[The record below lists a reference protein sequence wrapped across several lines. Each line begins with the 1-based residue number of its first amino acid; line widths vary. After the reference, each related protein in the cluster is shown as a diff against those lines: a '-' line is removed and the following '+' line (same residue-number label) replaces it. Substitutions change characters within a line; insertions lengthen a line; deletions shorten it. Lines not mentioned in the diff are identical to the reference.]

1 MRHLHSVCFLLLSYT
16 YLRLCAVTPV
26 RADNRREAEALVK
39 WKASLASADDS
50 LGSWSMTNS
59 ASLCRWTYI
68 TCDSARHIKELS
80 IYQASL
86 NGTLDELDF
95 SAFLHLKQLTLF
107 ENGLHGTIPSGIGNL
122 TSLVVLEIMGSLN
135 LRGAIPRSIGQ
146 LKHLALLHL
155 TFLGLNG
162 TLPEEIGNLTKLE
175 MLDLHS
181 VTLIGSIPPTIGM
194 LGKLRELRLRGNNL
208 TGSIPMEIGNM
219 TQLQIMELDSN
230 HLEGQLPGTIFHLV
244 KLRYMTLSENQLVG
258 TISPELGN
266 SSLWDVDIAHNN
278 FSGLFPS
285 SICVAGAL
293 SAVSAGYN
301 GFTGI
306 HRQTFKNCTTLE
318 RVDFTA
324 NNIVAELSDCFS
336 EHPGQLK
343 TMAFSQN
350 QLHGTLLTDRGED
363 FLCNYTHLHLL
374 DLSNNALHG
383 GLSKCFWKLQY
394 LQFLDL
400 SSNSFSGVVPFSTT
414 CQERLK
420 YLLLANNN
428 FTGTFPLGLKRC
440 KKLAVLD
447 LGDNDFSGT
456 IPSWVSMS
464 LPRLNFLRLSSNMFD
479 GIIPHEILQFRQLQ
493 VLDLSKNKLTGP
505 IPDDFTNFTGMA
517 QEQNNNDFTY
527 SDAYS
532 YEVKIQ
538 IVWKNADRL
547 YIVVIAGMAGIDL
560 SGNSLSQEIPNGFTT
575 LLGLRYL
582 NLSGNHL
589 SGCIPEDIGNLV
601 LLESLDLSRNQLR
614 GEIPR
619 GFADLKS
626 ITALNLSTNMLS
638 GRIPMGDQLRTLDD
652 PSIYSNNL
660 GLCGK
665 PLEDCVSSSTPT
677 QAETSLDEDREALW
691 FYCFVAAGFISGFWL
706 YLGFLFRSETWR
718 YSFYQYV
725 DNMQAKVTKKIRS
738 CISWF
743 QVKGP
748 E

>member
-1 MRHLHSVCFLLLSYT
+1 MKHLHLLGLLLLSCPC
-16 YLRLCAVTPV
+16 LLLCTVTPV
-26 RADNRREAEALVK
+26 VVGIRREAEALVK
-39 WKASLASADDS
+39 WKASLDSADDS
-50 LGSWSMTNS
+50 FGSWSMANS

-80 IYQASL
+80 IFKASL
-86 NGTLDELDF
+86 NGTLDEFDF
-95 SAFLHLKQLTLF
+95 SAFPQLKSLYLLDT
-107 ENGLHGTIPSGIGNL
+107 GLYGTIPAGIGNL
-122 TSLVVLEIMGSLN
+122 TSLVMLEIHRSPY

-175 MLDLHS
+175 KLELHS
-181 VTLIGSIPPTIGM
+181 VTLTGSIPPTIGM
-194 LGKLRELRLRGNNL
+194 LGKLQELRLVGNNL

-219 TQLQIMELDSN
+219 TQLQIMELESN
-230 HLEGQLPGTIFHLV
+230 YLEGQLPGTIFHLV
-244 KLRYMTLSENQLVG
+244 KLLFMTLSENQLVG

-266 SSLWDVDIAHNN
+266 SSLWDIDIAHNN
-278 FSGLFPS
+278 FSGLFPP
-285 SICVAGAL
+285 SICVAGKL
-293 SAVSAGYN
+293 SAVSAGHN

-306 HRQTFKNCTTLE
+306 HRQTFQNCTTLE
-318 RVDFTA
+318 LVDFTA

-336 EHPGQLK
+336 EHPEQLK
-343 TMAFSQN
+343 TMSFSQN
-350 QLHGTLLTDRGED
+350 QVHGTLLTDRGED
-363 FLCNYTHLHLL
+363 FLCNCTHLHLL

-428 FTGTFPLGLKRC
+428 FTGTFSLGLKKCRN
-440 KKLAVLD
+440 LTTLD
-447 LGDNDFSGT
+447 LGGNSFSGT

-464 LPRLNFLRLSSNMFD
+464 LPELNFLRLSSNMFD

-532 YEVKIQ
+532 YQVKIQ

-626 ITALNLSTNMLS
+626 ISNLNLSTNMLS

-660 GLCGK
+660 GLCGS

-677 QAETSLDEDREALW
+677 QAETSLDEDRETLW

-725 DNMQAKVTKKIRS
+725 DNMQAKDLIV
-738 CISWF
+738 W
-743 QVKGP
+743 
-748 E
+748 